1 MGKVIGANAPEIS
14 SKAMAL
20 NSQAVAA
27 SPVAVPVTLAAT
39 ASKDVPLNTRLEQL
53 VRKEPVMLFMK
64 GAPGAE
70 RCGFSKTIVALLQD
84 QGVKFGTFDILGD
97 EEVRQGLKELSK
109 WPTFPQLYAK
119 GKLVGGLDVVKE
131 LIEGDELKGELGVTE
146 GEADLNTR
154 LAQLVSKEPVM
165 LFMKGAP
172 GAERC
177 GFSRTIVA
185 LLQEQGVKFGTFDI
199 LGDEEVRQ
207 GLKEMSKWPTFP
219 QLYAKGKLVG
229 GLDVVKELVEGGEL
243 KEELGM

>member
-27 SPVAVPVTLAAT
+27 SPVAVPVSLAA

-109 WPTFPQLYAK
+109 WPTFPQVQGSGVSVQGSGFRQHCQRSLY
-119 GKLVGGLDVVKE
+119 
-131 LIEGDELKGELGVTE
+131 
-146 GEADLNTR
+146 N
-154 LAQLVSKEPVM
+154 
-165 LFMKGAP
+165 
-172 GAERC
+172 
-177 GFSRTIVA
+177 
-185 LLQEQGVKFGTFDI
+185 
-199 LGDEEVRQ
+199 
-207 GLKEMSKWPTFP
+207 PT
-219 QLYAKGKLVG
+219 G
-229 GLDVVKELVEGGEL
+229 
-243 KEELGM
+243 